1 MRNNALIQMMSGRY
15 YQGCGVLDRLGSEAA
30 LLGKRALIVCD
41 RTVWPKVQSRVQES
55 LDAQGVTYAVYTF
68 SGLCSP
74 ANYLAAVE
82 QGQGCALVIGI
93 GGGRAVDAAKIA
105 ADKLGVRV
113 ITVPTSAS
121 TCAATA
127 WLAVHYEDD
136 GHFLGNY
143 WSVYSPFAT
152 LVDLDVVA
160 LDCPQR
166 YLVAGII
173 DAMAKYPEILY
184 NNQHLSTWEV
194 NVFSHTAAT
203 VAKENFRL
211 LLERGGQAMEDCA
224 AHRVTRCVE
233 DVICDAISVTG
244 LTSVLACGGKQAAVS
259 HSVYAWL
266 CNEHPELS
274 RRFVHGELVGAT
286 LPYQMLAAGI
296 DGETV
301 EAFVRFCRAH
311 GAPVCLEDL
320 GLSCDEREMERL
332 FGYLRG
338 AMPIEEDAEY
348 RRLWDLREA
357 MCRI

>member
-1 MRNNALIQMMSGRY
+1 MMSGRY
-15 YQGCGVLDRLGSEAA
+15 YQGCAVLSKLGEEAA
-30 LLGKRALIVCD
+30 LLGNRALIICDEHVWQKVCD
-41 RTVWPKVQSRVQES
+41 RVQAS
-55 LDAQGVTYAVYTF
+55 LAAQGIERTVFLF

-74 ANYLAAVE
+74 KHYLEAVRR
-82 QGQGCALVIGI
+82 GQGCDLVIGI

-127 WLAVHYEDD
+127 WLAVHYADD

-143 WSVYSPFAT
+143 WSRYSPFST

-166 YLVAGII
+166 FLVAGIV

-184 NNQHLSTWEV
+184 NNQHLSVWEV
-194 NVFSHTAAT
+194 NVFSRTAAS
-203 VAKENFRL
+203 VAKESFFL
-211 LLERGGQAMEDCA
+211 LLEQSEQALTDCDA
-224 AHRVTRCVE
+224 RRVTRCVE
-233 DVICDAISVTG
+233 DIIGDAVSVTG

-266 CNEHPELS
+266 CNEHPEMN

-286 LPYQMLAAGI
+286 LPYQMVAAGI
-296 DGETV
+296 D
-301 EAFVRFCRAH
+301 EATINRFVCFCRAH
-311 GAPVCLEDL
+311 SVPVCLKDL
-320 GLSCDEREMERL
+320 GLACDESEMEAL
-332 FGYLRG
+332 FQYLRS
-338 AMPIEEDAEY
+338 AMPIESDEEY
-348 RRLWDLREA
+348 QRLWQLRDI
-357 MCRI
+357 MCFG